1 MLNYYLV
8 EENEILKQDLYI
20 KIKIKI
26 MLLKKLQLKTIDY
39 RFGLTMCFLL
49 FFNSVISAQEIIKDV
64 VAEKPVE
71 AVHSGQR
78 QKVDG
83 IIATVGDY
91 IVLDSDIDKGFLEIT
106 AQGGSVK
113 DITRCQMLGKL
124 LEDKLYAHQAIQD
137 SIIVSDAEVRSM
149 MDDRLN
155 YMLQQV
161 GDINK
166 VVAYYKKNSVEEFKT
181 YFSDILKEQKL
192 ASEMR
197 DKIVKDVEITP
208 EEVRN
213 FFKKIPKEELPTFGA
228 EMEVA
233 QIVIE
238 PKVSKEDKQ
247 KVIDRLNAI
256 RKDVLEGSSFA
267 TKAVLYSLDPG
278 SAPNGGF
285 YKMTRKTP
293 FVKEFKDVAFSLQ
306 EGEISEPFETT
317 FGYHIIMVDK
327 IKGQEVELRH
337 ILISPTVSED
347 ALKEA
352 KERII
357 NIRNKIVSKEISFA
371 DAARTESDEKET
383 RANGGTLVNP
393 NTQDTRFEL
402 TKMDPTLYSQVSNL
416 KDDEVSQ
423 PLLNTDDKG
432 KKTYKLITV
441 TNRIDEHVADYAKD
455 YTKIKELALKEK
467 QINAIAKWFDTKIK
481 DTYIKIIGEYRDCS
495 FANNWLK
502 K

>member
-1 MLNYYLV
+1 
-8 EENEILKQDLYI
+8 
-20 KIKIKI
+20 
-26 MLLKKLQLKTIDY
+26 MLLKKLLLKTIDY
-39 RFGLTMCFLL
+39 KLVLTMCFLF
-49 FFNSVISAQEIIKDV
+49 FFNSIISAQEIIKDTV
-64 VAEKPVE
+64 IKKPVT
-71 AVHSGQR
+71 VVPSGQK
-78 QKVDG
+78 QKIDG

-91 IVLDSDIDKGFLEIT
+91 IVLDSDIDKGYLEIS
-106 AQGGSVK
+106 AQGGSTK

-137 SIIVSDAEVRSM
+137 SIVVSDAEVRSM
-149 MDDRLN
+149 MDERLN
-155 YMLQQV
+155 YMVQQV

-181 YFSDILKEQKL
+181 YFADILKEQKL
-192 ASEMR
+192 ASEMTK
-197 DKIVKDVEITP
+197 KIVDAVEITP

-213 FFKKIPKEELPTFGA
+213 FFKKIPKDELPTFGA

-233 QIVIE
+233 QIVVE
-238 PKVSKEDKQ
+238 PKVSKDDEQ
-247 KVIDRLNAI
+247 RVIDRLNSI

-267 TKAVLYSLDPG
+267 TKAVLYSQDPG

-293 FVKEFKDVAFSLQ
+293 FVKEFKDVAFSLG
-306 EGEISEPFETT
+306 EGEVSEPFKTT
-317 FGYHIIMVDK
+317 FGYHIIMVEK

-337 ILISPTVSED
+337 ILIAPTVSED
-347 ALKEA
+347 ALKDA
-352 KERII
+352 KERIT
-357 NIRNKIVSKEISFA
+357 NVRNKIVNKEITFA
-371 DAARTESDEKET
+371 EAARTESDEKET

-416 KDDEVSQ
+416 KDNEVSQ
-423 PLLNTDDKG
+423 PILNTDDKG
-432 KKTYKLITV
+432 KKTYKLITI
-441 TNRIDEHVADYAKD
+441 TNRIDAHTADYAKD

-467 QINAIAKWFDTKIK
+467 QITTISKWFDTKIK
-481 DTYIKIIGEYRDCS
+481 DTYIKIIGEYRDCN
-495 FANNWLK
+495 FVYNWLK

>member
-1 MLNYYLV
+1 
-8 EENEILKQDLYI
+8 
-20 KIKIKI
+20 
-26 MLLKKLQLKTIDY
+26 MLLKKIQLKTIDY
-39 RFGLTMCFLL
+39 KFVLTICFLL
-49 FFNSVISAQEIIKDV
+49 FFNSFISAQEIIKDA
-64 VAEKPVE
+64 VAEKPAE
-71 AVHSGQR
+71 KTSINK
-78 QKVDG
+78 QKIDG

-91 IVLDSDIDKGFLEIT
+91 IILDSDIDKGYLEISS
-106 AQGGSVK
+106 QGGSIK
-113 DITRCQMLGKL
+113 DITRCMMLGKL

-137 SIIVSDAEVRSM
+137 SIIVSDAEVKNM
-149 MDDRLN
+149 MDERLN

-181 YFSDILKEQKL
+181 YFADILKEQKL
-192 ASEMR
+192 SSEMR

-233 QIVIE
+233 QIVVE

-247 KVIDRLNAI
+247 KVIDRLNGI
-256 RKDVLEGSSFA
+256 KKDVMDGSSFA
-267 TKAVLYSLDPG
+267 TKAVLYSQDPG
-278 SAPNGGF
+278 SSPNGGY
-285 YKMTRKTP
+285 YKMTRRTP
-293 FVKEFKDVAFSLQ
+293 FVKEFKDVAFSLA

-317 FGYHIIMVDK
+317 YGYHIIMVDK

-352 KERII
+352 KERIT
-357 NIRNKIVSKEISFA
+357 NIRNKIVNKEISFA
-371 DAARTESDEKET
+371 DAARTESDEKQT

-441 TNRIDEHVADYAKD
+441 TNRIDEHTADYAKD

-467 QINAIAKWFDTKIK
+467 QINAIAKWFDAKIK
-481 DTYIKIIGEYRDCS
+481 DTYIKIIGEYRDCT
-495 FANNWLK
+495 FTNNWLK

>member
-1 MLNYYLV
+1 
-8 EENEILKQDLYI
+8 
-20 KIKIKI
+20 

-39 RFGLTMCFLL
+39 KLVLTMCFLF
-49 FFNSVISAQEIIKDV
+49 FFNSIISAQEVIKDV
-64 VAEKPVE
+64 VAEKP
-71 AVHSGQR
+71 AAPPSGQK
-78 QKVDG
+78 QKIDG
-83 IIATVGDY
+83 IIANVGDY
-91 IVLDSDIDKGFLEIT
+91 IVLDSDIDKGYLEIT
-106 AQGGSVK
+106 ASGGSTK

-137 SIIVSDAEVRSM
+137 SIVVSDAEVRSM

-155 YMLQQV
+155 YMIQQV

-192 ASEMR
+192 ASEMTK
-197 DKIVKDVEITP
+197 KIVDAVEITP

-213 FFKKIPKEELPTFGA
+213 FFKKIPKDELPTFGA

-233 QIVIE
+233 QIVVE
-238 PKVSKEDKQ
+238 PKVSKDDKQ
-247 KVIDRLNAI
+247 KVIDRLNGI

-267 TKAVLYSLDPG
+267 TKAVLYSQDPG
-278 SAPNGGF
+278 SSPNGGY

-293 FVKEFKDVAFSLQ
+293 FVKEFKDVAFSLG

-317 FGYHIIMVDK
+317 FGYHIIMIDK
-327 IKGQEVELRH
+327 IKGQEIELRH

-352 KERII
+352 KERIT
-357 NIRNKIVSKEISFA
+357 NIRNKIINKEITFA
-371 DAARTESDEKET
+371 EAARTESDEKET

-416 KDDEVSQ
+416 KDNEVSQ
-423 PLLNTDDKG
+423 PILNTDDKG
-432 KKTYKLITV
+432 KKTYKLITI
-441 TNRIDEHVADYAKD
+441 TNRIDAHTADYAKD

-467 QINAIAKWFDTKIK
+467 QITTISKWFDTKIK
-481 DTYIKIIGEYRDCS
+481 DTYIKIIGEYRDCN
-495 FANNWLK
+495 FVYNWLK